1 MGSHWSSRLKIITM
15 ARDFGEAARDAAER
29 GHSRRAASL
38 YEQAARLLHLLAAEE
53 EQNQNATAR
62 EDNAPQ
68 RGGSAV
74 HRLPGVTAE
83 FSRDE
88 LSSFRERRDAKG

>member
-1 MGSHWSSRLKIITM
+1 MGSHWSSRLKIVTM

-53 EQNQNATAR
+53 EQNQNATA
-62 EDNAPQ
+62 EQDDAPQ
-68 RGGSAV
+68 RGDSAV
-74 HRLPGVTAE
+74 HRVPDMTGQL
-83 FSRDE
+83 R
-88 LSSFRERRDAKG
+88 AKS

>member
-1 MGSHWSSRLKIITM
+1 M

-38 YEQAARLLHLLAAEE
+38 YEQAARLLHLLATEE

-68 RGGSAV
+68 RGDSAE
-74 HRLPGVTAE
+74 HLMPEVTAQ

-88 LSSFRERRDAKG
+88 LSAFRARRDAKG

>member
-1 MGSHWSSRLKIITM
+1 M

-38 YEQAARLLHLLAAEE
+38 YEQAARLLHLLATEE
-53 EQNQNATAR
+53 EQHQIATAR

-68 RGGSAV
+68 RGDSAV
-74 HRLPGVTAE
+74 HRLPGVSAE
-83 FSRDE
+83 YSRDE
-88 LSSFRERRDAKG
+88 LSAFRTRRDATG